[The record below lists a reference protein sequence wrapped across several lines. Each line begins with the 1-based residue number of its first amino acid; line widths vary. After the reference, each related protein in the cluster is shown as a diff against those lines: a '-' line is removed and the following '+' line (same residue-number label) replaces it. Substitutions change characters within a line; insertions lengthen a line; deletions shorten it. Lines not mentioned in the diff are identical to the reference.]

1 MSGGRGA
8 GAPPGPARPPGAEK
22 RRWARR
28 EYSSGRLPPA
38 ARLKPGPQ
46 VVIVNLS
53 RSGALVE
60 GQARPRAGSACEL
73 EYTGPLGL
81 VRTPA
86 RVARCF
92 VARVEPAA
100 VRYRTALA
108 FDALVPAPADPDLL
122 AGYQLPARRT
132 DDGAGGVV
140 GARARRH
147 DERPGWPGPSSHR

>member
-1 MSGGRGA
+1 MSARRGA
-8 GAPPGPARPPGAEK
+8 GSPLPLRPSGPEK

-28 EYSSGRLPPA
+28 EYSGGRLPPA

-46 VVIVNLS
+46 VVLVNLS

-60 GQARPRAGSACEL
+60 GQARPRAGSTCEL

-108 FDALVPAPADPDLL
+108 FDSLVPAPADPDLL
-122 AGYQLPARRT
+122 AGYQVPARGI
-132 DDGAGGVV
+132 DGGSGGVV
-140 GARARRH
+140 AARGRRL
-147 DERPGWPGPSSHR
+147 DERPGQPAPSSHR